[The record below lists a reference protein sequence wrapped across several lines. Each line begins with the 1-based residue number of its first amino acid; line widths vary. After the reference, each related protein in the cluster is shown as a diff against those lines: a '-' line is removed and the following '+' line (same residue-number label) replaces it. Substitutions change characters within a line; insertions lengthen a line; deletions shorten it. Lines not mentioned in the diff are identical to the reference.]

1 MIAVGDKMEQSL
13 DQKRVFL
20 VLRKMVNEK
29 IVPVEKVRGNPN
41 ITPDKHFTDVI
52 VYLIKDGIAKDEE
65 IKRFFVEFL
74 VYKAYNPDIHKI
86 NIQKENL
93 KDVSYNFLQK
103 RKIVPIEVSN
113 GFLRVVALNPT
124 DKESIGQLKFNM
136 GSRSVEVLVGTLK
149 EVENLLNIIAT
160 LMPAKELLNE
170 LKLEA
175 EVTEE
180 IQQEEKTSEDLLR
193 SEAQES
199 PIVKASRVI
208 IYEAVVSGASDI
220 HIEPFEKEIKI
231 RYRIDGILR
240 TVKQLPV
247 SVKDALISRYK
258 IMANL
263 DIAEKRV
270 PQDGRIRVVIN
281 GRKVDLRVSTLPT
294 VYGEKIVMRIQ
305 DAESYLSVKL
315 EDLGFEEDDLVKI
328 REAIYSPWGMVL
340 VTGPTGSGKTTTL
353 YAALMER
360 NKDDVNIMTAE
371 DPVEVSIA
379 GINQVQIKE
388 EIGLTFAT
396 ALRAF
401 LRQDPDIIL
410 IGEIRDRETAE
421 IGVKAALTGHLV
433 FSTLHTNDAP
443 SSITRL
449 VDIGVEKFLVSTA
462 VNMIIAQRLIRKLCN
477 NCKQPANYSKEFLKG
492 IGFSDRDIE
501 EGQFFIHNPKGCEK
515 CGHSGYKGRTA
526 VHEILKVDENIR
538 KAIINDRPVD
548 DVRELAIKLGMRTLY
563 QDGLLKMKKGLTDIA
578 EIERVLMK

>member
-1 MIAVGDKMEQSL
+1 MDQNAT
-13 DQKRVFL
+13 QKRVFL
-20 VLRKMVNEK
+20 ILRKMVSEG

-41 ITPDKHFTDVI
+41 ITPDKSFTDVL
-52 VYLIKDGIAKDEE
+52 VYIIGEEIAKQED
-65 IKRFFVEFL
+65 IKRFFIDFL
-74 VYKAYNPDIHKI
+74 GYKAYNPQIHKV
-86 NIQKENL
+86 NIDKDAL
-93 KDVSYNFLQK
+93 KNVSYSFLQK
-103 RKIVPIEVSN
+103 KKIVPFEFYSGI
-113 GFLRVVALNPT
+113 LRVAALNPT
-124 DKESIGQLKFNM
+124 DKDSINQLKFNLNA
-136 GSRSVEVLVGTLK
+136 RSVEVFVATLK
-149 EVENLLNIIAT
+149 EIDDLLKTIST
-160 LMPAKELLNE
+160 MMPAKEILSELEFNE
-170 LKLEA
+170 D
-175 EVTEE
+175 VVEE
-180 IQQEEKTSEDLLR
+180 TVKEEKVSEDLLR
-193 SEAQES
+193 AEAEES
-199 PIVKASRVI
+199 PIIKLSRMI
-208 IYEAVVSGASDI
+208 ISEAIKRGASDI
-220 HIEPFEKEIKI
+220 HIEPFEKELRV
-231 RYRIDGILR
+231 RYRVDGILEIAAKFPI
-240 TVKQLPV
+240 TI
-247 SVKDALISRYK
+247 KDALVSRYK

-263 DIAEKRV
+263 DISEKRV
-270 PQDGRIRVVIN
+270 PQDGRIRVSI
-281 GRKVDLRVSTLPT
+281 GGKKIDLRVSTLPA

-353 YAALMER
+353 YSALMER

-371 DPVEVSIA
+371 DPVEVSIH
-379 GINQVQIKE
+379 GINQVQVKE
-388 EIGLTFAT
+388 EVGLTFAT

-462 VNMIIAQRLIRKLCN
+462 VNMIIAQRLIRKLCT
-477 NCKQPANYSKEFLKG
+477 NCKLPANYEREFLKG
-492 IGFSDRDIE
+492 IGFSDRDID

-515 CGHSGYKGRTA
+515 CNHTGYRGRTA

-548 DVRELAIKLGMRTLY
+548 DIREIAVKSGMRTLY
-563 QDGLLKMKKGLTDIA
+563 QDGLLKMRKGITDIA